1 MKSYACFRR
10 SAFAALCFVLAVAG
24 SLGLLSGCSHPPVSA
39 MLDEAFALVYPDLS
53 ARLVREFP
61 VPSSAAKTAAKATS
75 PYLSYPVQPGKIESL
90 AQSIA
95 QSWPS
100 GSTSSSAH
108 IFVASPAVAHAFP
121 VKLLDEGSTCVSL
134 FSRAEPALPEIAQ
147 LAESPSG
154 RTLAIMWDSEWA
166 YRQIGLIAG
175 YRIGIERK
183 NGNTEVNAAILF
195 SSGLGRS
202 EADLDAFVEA
212 FRTAMETAG
221 ARDSDNGQ
229 ALLPFNIDHMNL
241 PGDKLE
247 QALSA
252 LAQIKDKKPSLLVIA
267 AGSRTA
273 LEKAQEMKDIELAAD
288 LRGLG
293 QGIPTRNLFAAI
305 GENNSAIIAAIR
317 NAAQLIEKKDVMP
330 PIIYVKPAL
339 QFSKEAARIDAILK
353 RTAGQ

>member
-10 SAFAALCFVLAVAG
+10 SAFAALCFILAIAG
-24 SLGLLSGCSHPPVSA
+24 ILGLLASCSHPPVSA
-39 MLDEAFALVYPDLS
+39 MLDETFALVYPNLS

-61 VPSSAAKTAAKATS
+61 APSSAAKTAVKATS

-95 QSWPS
+95 QSRPS
-100 GSTSSSAH
+100 GSSSSPAH
-108 IFVASPAVAHAFP
+108 IFVASPAVADAFP

-134 FSRAEPALPEIAQ
+134 FSLAEPVLQKIAQ
-147 LAESPSG
+147 AAESSSG

-175 YRIGIERK
+175 YRIGIDRK
-183 NGNTEVNAAILF
+183 NGNTEANAAILF

-202 EADLDAFVEA
+202 EADLDAFVQS
-212 FRTAMETAG
+212 FRTAMKTAG
-221 ARDSDNGQ
+221 ARDSDNDQ
-229 ALLPFNIDHMNL
+229 ALLRFNIDHMNL

-252 LAQIKDKKPSLLVIA
+252 LAQIKDKKPSLLVVA
-267 AGSRTA
+267 AGSRLA
-273 LEKAQEMKDIELAAD
+273 LEKAQEMKGTELAAD

-293 QGIPTRNLFAAI
+293 EGISARSLFAAI
-305 GENNSAIIAAIR
+305 GENNTAIIAAIR
-317 NAAQLIEKKDVMP
+317 NAAQLIEKKDILS
-330 PIIYVKPAL
+330 PIISVKPAL
-339 QFSKEAARIDAILK
+339 QFSREAARIDAILK
-353 RTAGQ
+353 RTAKQ